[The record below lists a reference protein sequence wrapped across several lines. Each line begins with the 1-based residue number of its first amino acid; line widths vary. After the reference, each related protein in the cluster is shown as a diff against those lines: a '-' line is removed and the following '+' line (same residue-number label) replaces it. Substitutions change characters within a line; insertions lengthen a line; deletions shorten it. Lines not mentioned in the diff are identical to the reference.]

1 MNTYAWRAAA
11 LEQTLPAAR
20 KKMRKRDKHLLRG
33 PQGSSTQ
40 NIPEPQLTWSFF
52 YRCSCG
58 LDLNACH
65 VQTFSFRAITTEDFR
80 KQGPSTAQVEA
91 RWEQECCALSWFNL
105 YLTPAKQ
112 VSKDAA
118 GPSRRSNRK
127 NKGGSNF
134 PSLLICATSRNY
146 SVGFCPLQGK

>member
-1 MNTYAWRAAA
+1 MAC
-11 LEQTLPAAR
+11 
-20 KKMRKRDKHLLRG
+20 
-33 PQGSSTQ
+33 SSTGTDSTSCQ
-40 NIPEPQLTWSFF
+40 EKDAEEGQAFAAGPTRVEHPEHPRTPVDLVVFF

-127 NKGGSNF
+127 NKGRSNF
-134 PSLLICATSRNY
+134 HSLLICATSRNY
-146 SVGFCPLQGK
+146 SVGFFPLQGK

>member
-1 MNTYAWRAAA
+1 MHGVQQHWKRLYQLPGKDAEEGQAFAA
-11 LEQTLPAAR
+11 
-20 KKMRKRDKHLLRG
+20 G

-40 NIPEPQLTWSFF
+40 NDLVVF

-105 YLTPAKQ
+105 YFDPCKTGLQGCSWTFKTKQ
-112 VSKDAA
+112 Q
-118 GPSRRSNRK
+118 K

-146 SVGFCPLQGK
+146 SVGFFPLQGK

>member
-1 MNTYAWRAAA
+1 MHGVQQHWNRLY
-11 LEQTLPAAR
+11 QLPG
-20 KKMRKRDKHLLRG
+20 KRCGRG
-33 PQGSSTQ
+33 TSICCGAHKGQAPRM
-40 NIPEPQLTWSFF
+40 TWSFF

-105 YLTPAKQ
+105 YFDPCKT
-112 VSKDAA
+112 
-118 GPSRRSNRK
+118 G
-127 NKGGSNF
+127 
-134 PSLLICATSRNY
+134 
-146 SVGFCPLQGK
+146 LQGCSGTFKTKQQKKQRRIKFPFAAYLCHIQKL